1 MTNKIVSFTIFV
13 RINILVR
20 RIIIM
25 ILTSKITSKGQIT
38 LPKEVRKLLNV
49 QEGNVIVFEKEND
62 KIVIKPAK
70 TLRDFKGL
78 LKNTKKEETF
88 DEIRKIV
95 KNSLGKRVIQGG
107 R

>member
-1 MTNKIVSFTIFV
+1 
-13 RINILVR
+13 
-20 RIIIM
+20 M
-25 ILTSKITSKGQIT
+25 ILTAKITSKGQIT

-49 QEGNVIVFEKEND
+49 QEGNVIVFGKEND

-78 LKNTKKEETF
+78 LKNIKTEENF
-88 DEIRKIV
+88 DEIRKKV
-95 KNSLGKRVIQGG
+95 KKSMGKRVIQGG